1 MSDVAFFV
9 HPRRRPR
16 RVFTPRRRVGM
27 VRRTKHW
34 TLVDLLHITRW
45 IWSLTM
51 VRAQSDTFV
60 PSCAEESF
68 DDLLRLCDPN
78 AVSFSRDAC
87 CTRLAML
94 NAEEC
99 FCNANLGDVDFEVRR
114 RVLPE
119 VLRAERRCD
128 LKLKFGNECVPLPEF
143 SAPISPPPP
152 PPPPQPSAITTPAL
166 VSSRIQASCTPDG
179 LVSMV
184 QFGCSAIT
192 EPDSPFS
199 QRVKVTCCDALI
211 KLNDMKCFCEES
223 DMIRELLRTF
233 SANFGAM
240 FKSAPSVCGATI
252 VGGWQCLPFV
262 DRTPPSSPPPPP
274 PIRSP
279 PPAPS
284 AIQRAPL
291 PPFIG
296 RTFGLDAALESRRR
310 EIQTRICTV
319 AAFANILDS
328 GCARLPFLD
337 ASTNRASRC
346 CELISL
352 MNSGLCF
359 CRDDVA
365 ALVASA
371 RAVSDPM
378 LAATTQKC
386 SPGFQTYAYEECSI
400 VDRPL
405 PASPPPPPATPP
417 PSFAGPTCTWF
428 VGMLFSDSHG
438 DHTYCPAQVD

>member
-1 MSDVAFFV
+1 M
-9 HPRRRPR
+9 
-16 RVFTPRRRVGM
+16 
-27 VRRTKHW
+27 
-34 TLVDLLHITRW
+34 
-45 IWSLTM
+45 
-51 VRAQSDTFV
+51 
-60 PSCAEESF
+60 PSCLTAA
-68 DDLLRLCDPN
+68 LWLKGLHPGLPGL
-78 AVSFSRDAC
+78 AC
-87 CTRLAML
+87 
-94 NAEEC
+94 
-99 FCNANLGDVDFEVRR
+99 
-114 RVLPE
+114 P
-119 VLRAERRCD
+119 LRA
-128 LKLKFGNECVPLPEF
+128 LTGLPCPTCYLTRAT
-143 SAPISPPPP
+143 SA
-152 PPPPQPSAITTPAL
+152 
-166 VSSRIQASCTPDG
+166 
-179 LVSMV
+179 
-184 QFGCSAIT
+184 
-192 EPDSPFS
+192 
-199 QRVKVTCCDALI
+199 ALI

-400 VDRPL
+400 AVSYTHLTL
-405 PASPPPPPATPP
+405 PTILL
-417 PSFAGPTCTWF
+417 
-428 VGMLFSDSHG
+428 V
-438 DHTYCPAQVD
+438 

>member
-1 MSDVAFFV
+1 
-9 HPRRRPR
+9 
-16 RVFTPRRRVGM
+16 M
-27 VRRTKHW
+27 VRRTKHR
-34 TLVDLLHITRW
+34 TLVNLLHITRW
-45 IWSLTM
+45 IRSVTL
-51 VRAQSDTFV
+51 VGAQSDTFV
-60 PSCAEESF
+60 SVCSEESF
-68 DDLLRLCDPN
+68 NGLLRLCDPD
-78 AVSFSRDAC
+78 AVSFSRVAC
-87 CTRLAML
+87 CDRLAML
-94 NAEEC
+94 DAEEC
-99 FCNANLGDVDFEVRR
+99 FCNANLGDVDFEIRR

-119 VLRAERRCD
+119 VLRAERRCGQS
-128 LKLKFGNECVPLPEF
+128 LKFGNECVPLPEYPF
-143 SAPISPPPP
+143 SPPSSPPP

-166 VSSRIQASCTPDG
+166 VSSRISPSCTPDG

-184 QFGCSAIT
+184 QFGCSAIA
-192 EPDSPFS
+192 EPDSPFA
-199 QRVKVTCCDALI
+199 QRVKATCCDALI
-211 KLNDMKCFCEES
+211 KLNEVKCFCES
-223 DMIRELLRTF
+223 DMIKELLRSF
-233 SANFGAM
+233 PANFGAM

-274 PIRSP
+274 PISSP
-279 PPAPS
+279 PPTPS

-337 ASTNRASRC
+337 VSANRAVRC

-359 CRDDVA
+359 CQEDVA
-365 ALVASA
+365 ALVESA
-371 RAVSDPM
+371 RGVADPM

-386 SPGFQTYAYEECSI
+386 RPGFQTYAYDECSI

-405 PASPPPPPATPP
+405 PASPPPPPAAPP
-417 PSFAGPTCTWF
+417 PSSGGSSTTTNYILAFWPFAPAPTARAPPLWPERPR
-428 VGMLFSDSHG
+428 VP
-438 DHTYCPAQVD
+438 PAILYGR